1 MRVNL
6 QDKVLG
12 ESSRFESKI
21 IHYISEIHAIFG
33 FVSMPLNRPSR
44 WYTLFLITSEPAMK

>member
-6 QDKVLG
+6 QDKDFGGIIPV
-12 ESSRFESKI
+12 RAKI